1 MIKKG
6 NKQSLVK
13 EGDKLVTAVAK
24 KLCDRC
30 EACGSPTSVGHH
42 FIEKS
47 RSNYLRFKPIN
58 FISLCNS
65 CHTKIHNRF
74 GNSISGCIDIV
85 DTIREKRGEDWYE
98 EIRSLEHK
106 SIKADTI
113 FWDREVNNLKDI
125 LND

>member
-1 MIKKG
+1 M
-6 NKQSLVK
+6 NKQTLVK
-13 EGDKLVTAVAK
+13 QGDKLVTPVTK
-24 KLCDRC
+24 ILHPFC
-30 EACGSPTSVGHH
+30 EGCGAPTICGHH

-58 FISLCNS
+58 FIGVCNS

-74 GNSISGCIDIV
+74 GNSVSGCIDIV
-85 DTIREKRGEDWYE
+85 DTIREKRGEDWYK

-106 SIKADTI
+106 SIKADII
-113 FWDREVNNLKDI
+113 FWQKEVDNLKEI

>member
-6 NKQSLVK
+6 NKQELVK
-13 EGDKLVTAVAK
+13 QGDKLVTPVAK
-24 KLCDRC
+24 LLHPYC
-30 EACGSPTSVGHH
+30 EGCGAPTSTGHH

-58 FISLCNS
+58 FIGLCLS

-74 GNSISGCIDIV
+74 GNSVSGCVDIV
-85 DTIREKRGEDWYE
+85 DIIRESRGEDWWE

-106 SIKADTI
+106 SIKADVI
-113 FWDREVNNLKDI
+113 FWQKEVDNLKEYAEV
-125 LND
+125 